1 MAVVCQYRTIKS
13 WHQGL
18 FLSQFIQRRSSELVV
33 MAGPEEK
40 CWLISYAGEL
50 LWHCQTIIW
59 CEVIIGQTPG
69 DPMEIY
75 SNSTALIESQWQGR
89 YWISMSSVPDCGLG
103 VHSWKGRCLPSQQ
116 CGDYLCFLHKKHVR
130 TMYWIKSF
138 HFFFL
143 WT

>member
-89 YWISMSSVPDCGLG
+89 FGFPCPLYQTVVSGFTVGREGVCRLCNVGISCVFYTKSMSE
-103 VHSWKGRCLPSQQ
+103 Q
-116 CGDYLCFLHKKHVR
+116 C
-130 TMYWIKSF
+130 IE
-138 HFFFL
+138 
-143 WT
+143 